1 MTGAGCLGSGGL
13 AGAIT
18 GGQIPTVWSSPR
30 HGATSGQICS
40 LLRTSSIW
48 QDALKDSCRR
58 SCRPRCLA
66 SHLLTAEVRA
76 VSIKR
81 DGQVY
86 KAAHHRPAEKH
97 CRDPLRP
104 QSAGAAMGQHGVNK
118 GGMMGQ
124 DQYYSN
130 PWPSPRRKLRTC
142 LAKTHVPM
150 DGILRMIP
158 GPGEEAQRCP
168 A

>member
-1 MTGAGCLGSGGL
+1 MPAAWAVEDSLEPSQGVKSQPFGLLHDTGRHRGKFARFYVRRQSG
-13 AGAIT
+13 
-18 GGQIPTVWSSPR
+18 
-30 HGATSGQICS
+30 
-40 LLRTSSIW
+40 RTP
-48 QDALKDSCRR
+48 LKDSCRR
-58 SCRPRCLA
+58 SCRPRGLA